1 MIRNIIIN
9 IKTSGQIEPAQ
20 KLFNVLS
27 FNSSDLFYWGFFL
40 FQTISKTRNKDYL
53 VIKREINVY
62 MDKNAHSFNYMHFIL
77 N

>member
-27 FNSSDLFYWGFFL
+27 FNSSDLFYWFFFNL
-40 FQTISKTRNKDYL
+40 
-53 VIKREINVY
+53 KRFVKPEIE
-62 MDKNAHSFNYMHFIL
+62 IIW
-77 N
+77 